1 MTVTAKINP
10 GLVGGDRTASIDRYA
25 ERLYENPG
33 MAIMAV
39 VELRHVD
46 RVTPA
51 EGVSEKDPRVN
62 LRIEAL
68 EVAPA
73 GGPEDTLREVER
85 ALYVARTAGG
95 TLGADD
101 DVRLA
106 EQTMANATGLM
117 TGHELARLRVI
128 LDWVIDRVGPVVGN
142 DKLRPADIRR
152 QVEELLAKATA
163 ARDTGVQLD
172 LEGSR

>member
-10 GLVGGDRTASIDRYA
+10 GLVGDRTASIDRYA

-33 MAIMAV
+33 SSVMAV

-46 RVTPA
+46 RVVPA
-51 EGVSEKDPRVN
+51 DGVSEKDPRVN
-62 LRIEAL
+62 LRIDAL

-101 DVRLA
+101 DIALA
-106 EQTMANATGLM
+106 EQTMANAAGLIS
-117 TGHELARLRVI
+117 GHEVARLRVL
-128 LDWVIDRVGPVVGN
+128 LDWVLDRVGGVVDN
-142 DKLRPADIRR
+142 ERLPHADAKLEIRR
-152 QVEELLAKATA
+152 VVARAAA
-163 ARDTGVQLD
+163 ARDTGAA
-172 LEGSR
+172 LEEAAGR